1 MKKIFLV
8 VLLLFFSSTG
18 CDQQVDNVVD
28 KKEKVSLETNVKVI
42 YEGNVDAKIQ
52 LIVYESLTCGH
63 CANFHKN
70 VYPDLK
76 KDFIDKGLVKIEFR
90 NFPLDLVA
98 FNASKVAHCQN
109 DGKPNILHFLYENQ
123 KDWLKGNEI
132 EDVNNNLKNLIDSKN
147 FGIDFDKCI
156 NDKEIED
163 HVLNDRINGV
173 KKFDIQATPTLIIN
187 DKKFDKPINYKNLKK
202 TLEKL
207 I

>member
-187 DKKFDKPINYKNLKK
+187 NKKFDKPINYKNLKK

>member
-123 KDWLKGNEI
+123 KDWLKGNE
-132 EDVNNNLKNLIDSKN
+132 EDVNKNLKNLIDSKN

-156 NDKEIED
+156 KDKEIED

>member
-123 KDWLKGNEI
+123 KDWLKGNE
-132 EDVNNNLKNLIDSKN
+132 EDVNKNLKNLIDSKN
-147 FGIDFDKCI
+147 FGINFDKCI